1 MSTPLAATLL
11 RLLLAGPPDDG
22 RTCPP
27 PGQGEGR
34 CLELKAEEDTE
45 HEVQVS
51 PNQPT
56 LLLFD
61 ADLKEGSLKLPTAG
75 RFTVAE
81 PGLRHVTLRPSRQV
95 QAGERLPLTVC
106 FADGAA
112 PGCARFLLAVHAS
125 VGERQVEV
133 FRHARP
139 VESFQAE
146 VVGLREEVARL
157 RGENERLRL
166 ESARP
171 VGLTGLHDAG
181 MMGGNGIPG
190 SNIAK
195 SISQPPK
202 AQVRADRVFSY
213 RAPGRA
219 GVRLLLENLDDKEWT
234 PHGAVLVGP
243 KGEAL
248 EVRFAPRTFPPGE
261 SHPLFLEVEA
271 SDAQLVG
278 PFVLKVWEAGHRAVT
293 LGHVTFP
300 ELQALSE
307 R

>member
-1 MSTPLAATLL
+1 
-11 RLLLAGPPDDG
+11 
-22 RTCPP
+22 
-27 PGQGEGR
+27 
-34 CLELKAEEDTE
+34 LKAEEDTE
-45 HEVQVS
+45 HEVQLS

-61 ADLKEGSLKLPTAG
+61 ADLKEGSMKLPAAG

-81 PGLRHVTLRPSRQV
+81 PGLRHVTLRPSGQV
-95 QAGERLPLTVC
+95 RAGERLPLTVC

-112 PGCARFLLAVHAS
+112 PGCARFLLTVHAS

-146 VVGLREEVARL
+146 VVGLREENARL
-157 RGENERLRL
+157 REENARLRK

-171 VGLTGLHDAG
+171 MGLTGLHDAD
-181 MMGGNGIPG
+181 MMGANGIPG
-190 SNIAK
+190 SNITN

-202 AQVRADRVFSY
+202 ALVRAARVLSY

-219 GVRLLLENLDDKEWT
+219 GVRLVLANLDDKEWT
-234 PHGAVLVGP
+234 PQGAVLVGP
-243 KGEAL
+243 KGQELEA
-248 EVRFAPRTFPPGE
+248 RFVPRTFAPGE
-261 SHPLFLEVEA
+261 THPLFLEVEA
-271 SDAQLVG
+271 SDAQFVG
-278 PFVLKVWEAGHRAVT
+278 PFVLKVWEEGRRAVT
-293 LGHVTFP
+293 VGNVSFP
-300 ELQALSE
+300 ELVAIPG